1 MKKFADNIPIYLQLK
16 SEVEDAILNGTL
28 KAEESVDSIRSLA
41 AKYSINPLTVSKA
54 IQELDNEGI
63 IYKKRGIGFYVSE
76 DALTKLRRK
85 HMQEYLDIEVKNFV
99 QKAKQLNIE
108 LSEVVK
114 LIEKS
119 YKNVGAGFTPALEEG
134 KDKPYPYVEEEKH
147 GK

>member
-41 AKYSINPLTVSKA
+41 AQYSINPLTVSKA

-63 IYKKRGIGFYVSE
+63 IYKKRGIGFYVAE

-108 LSEVVK
+108 LAEVIK
-114 LIEKS
+114 LIEQN
-119 YKNVGAGFTPALEEG
+119 YKTQTS
-134 KDKPYPYVEEEKH
+134 KDANSVKEVNS
-147 GK
+147 GN